1 MIRIMMMI
9 IDNVPAFWNP
19 DVCTYVWADKES
31 GIRNQ
36 ESGIGI
42 DRTTTILYD
51 VGRVL
56 DLREG

>member
-1 MIRIMMMI
+1 MMI

-42 DRTTTILYD
+42 DKTTTILYD

-56 DLREG
+56 DFREG